1 MRASFAAALLGASTV
16 LADQM
21 HHQLKARLGTDSKRM
36 LHALLHMLFNADFFP
51 SRHRAAL

>member
-16 LADQM
+16 LANQT

-36 LHALLHMLFNADFFP
+36 LHTILHMLFNTDLPP